1 MNNAFLLKSTKSL
14 LLSFIL
20 AMAVPSISSA
30 TRFAVWLDGANTDG
44 GNAIPSRLDAAF
56 GAGSA
61 TLVTTAQIATP
72 GFLSGFDCLVVSRF
86 SATFGTFLSP
96 SAVVQVQSYVGL
108 AGTPGQ
114 GGVAIFT
121 NDMADNLMGSSI
133 GDPFDPNLDRLFIN
147 AATFA
152 AATHHGYIGE
162 LNGAIMGVAANNA
175 GATPM
180 DLLSG
185 TASAVDGIGPEK
197 FVYNVGPIGSGNAI
211 DAGVSF
217 PFTDSDITTFLT
229 RVTGADPN
237 NIVDIYTN
245 PSANGLPAVLANK
258 AVISGGGVP
267 DATSTLPLLSI
278 AVASLLGYGW
288 RKKLPQS
295 DSKKLKPSLQP

>member
-1 MNNAFLLKSTKSL
+1 MLNMKSPKSL
-14 LLSFIL
+14 FLSAVL

-30 TRFAVWLDGANTDG
+30 TSFAVWLDGSTSDG
-44 GNAIPSRLDAAF
+44 GNAIPSRLDTAF

-61 TLVTTAQIATP
+61 TLVTTAQIETP

-86 SATFGTFLSP
+86 DASFGTFLSP
-96 SAVVQVQSYVGL
+96 LAVGQVQSYVGL

-114 GGVAIFT
+114 GGVAVFT
-121 NDMADNLMGSSI
+121 NDMADNLMGSSS
-133 GDPFDPNLDRLFIN
+133 GDPFDPNLDQLFIN

-162 LNGAIMGVAANNA
+162 FNGALMAMAANSE

-185 TASAVDGIGPEK
+185 TAGALHGIGPEQ
-197 FVYNVGPIGSGNAI
+197 FVYNVGPIGSGHAI
-211 DAGVSF
+211 DAGVTF
-217 PFTDSDITTFLT
+217 PFTDSDTTTFLT
-229 RVTGADPN
+229 SVTSADPN

-245 PSANGLPAVLANK
+245 PSANGLPGVLANN
-258 AVISGGGVP
+258 AVISGVP

-278 AVASLLGYGW
+278 AVASLLGYRW
-288 RKKLPQS
+288 RNKQS
-295 DSKKLKPSLQP
+295 TV